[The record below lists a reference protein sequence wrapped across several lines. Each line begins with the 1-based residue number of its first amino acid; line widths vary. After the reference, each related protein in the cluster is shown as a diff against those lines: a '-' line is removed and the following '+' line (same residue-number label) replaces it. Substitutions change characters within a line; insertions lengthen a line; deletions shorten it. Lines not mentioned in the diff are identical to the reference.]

1 MQTPEPASPE
11 PVAEERT
18 VALLSYLTIVGCV
31 IGLILHSNRKTKLGA
46 YHLRQGL
53 GLALSI
59 MTLRLILG
67 FIPYGLFSFTLTMSF
82 GELTW
87 YLYVLLAVLGL
98 IAASNGKQKPLP
110 VVGGLFQDWFA
121 GTIEG

>member
-1 MQTPEPASPE
+1 MQNETNPSE

-31 IGLILHSNRKTKLGA
+31 IGLILHSNKKTKLGA

-53 GLALSI
+53 GLALGI
-59 MTLRLILG
+59 MGLRIILG
-67 FIPYGLFSFTLTMSF
+67 FVPYGLFSYSITVGV
-82 GELTW
+82 GEVTW
-87 YLYVLLAVLGL
+87 FLYVLLAVLGL
-98 IAASNGKQKPLP
+98 IAASNGKSKPLP
-110 VVGGLFQDWFA
+110 VVGALFEKWFA